1 MKTTLDLP
9 DELIRAAKLRAV
21 SQGRTLRELVSE
33 YLREGLGMNEKP
45 SPEVPTLPSTIE
57 LNSRGF
63 PQYKCNPTSKV
74 GQKDLS
80 TLLELEQSTLQ
91 KEDLRRVGQSI

>member
-21 SQGRTLRELVSE
+21 SQGRTLRDLVSE
-33 YLREGLGMNEKP
+33 YLRQGLGMNEKLDF
-45 SPEVPTLPSTIE
+45 EAPTTPSTIE

-63 PQYKCNPTSKV
+63 PQYRCRPTSNRQ
-74 GQKDLS
+74 QKNLAA
-80 TLLELEQSTLQ
+80 LLELEQSTLHE
-91 KEDLRRVGQSI
+91 EDLRRVGKSL

>member
-21 SQGRTLRELVSE
+21 SQGRTLRDLVSE
-33 YLREGLGMNEKP
+33 YLRQGLGMNEKP
-45 SPEVPTLPSTIE
+45 SLEMPTMPSTIE
-57 LNSRGF
+57 LNRRGF
-63 PQYKCNPTSKV
+63 PQYKCNPTSK
-74 GQKDLS
+74 GLQKDLS

-91 KEDLRRVGQSI
+91 EEDLQRVR